1 MAVSLNVLL
10 VTWIFATDVC
20 LKGYVIDAGETN
32 KTSQRKENR
41 ASLIITE
48 PGDIFST
55 LVSLRFHLSFI

>member
-20 LKGYVIDAGETN
+20 FKGYAIDVEETN
-32 KTSQRKENR
+32 EMPRKKGNR

-48 PGDIFST
+48 PGE
-55 LVSLRFHLSFI
+55 